1 MVGRFHG
8 MLHLSS
14 EQFKIFHLLG
24 RPHMR
29 VVLGNHLM
37 DQLLRLVQWLSISQS
52 LRKTSQ
58 ESIKLESIT
67 WNIPWIRS
75 VRGVNLEG

>member
-1 MVGRFHG
+1 MECFSY
-8 MLHLSS
+8 LWNISC
-14 EQFKIFHLLG
+14 LLG
-24 RPHMR
+24 RLHMR

-37 DQLLRLVQWLSISQS
+37 DQVPRLVQWLSNTQS
-52 LRKTSQ
+52 LRKTNQ

-67 WNIPWIRS
+67 WNIPRIRS